1 MADIGI
7 KKNRVALG
15 VILGFIT
22 FAAILVCAIMWAVY
36 QGNSIREN
44 IIENGIEVKAECV
57 DCFRRTDD
65 NDMHRVV
72 FICQYKYTSDNGKE
86 YYTYRRYNKEQLAL
100 EQLGQK
106 IPIVIDP
113 YSEDVWDCDMDYIN
127 KLTLTYERDYILAII
142 FCIPVPIAL
151 YLLIY
156 RGIYRSVINYK
167 IRKKLGLEE
176 NDYIGGNKTNTDAI
190 KTGEVTKVLK
200 WIVCY
205 VKVKYQDENG
215 LAKEKWAQSWFTH
228 KEAKFL
234 KEKKTINIV
243 PYKNTYGIL
252 EEMK

>member
-7 KKNRVALG
+7 KKNRMALG

-22 FAAILVCAIMWAVY
+22 FSAILVCAIMWGMY
-36 QGNSIREN
+36 QANYTNEYWIQ
-44 IIENGIEVKAECV
+44 NGIEVEAECENYFIRY
-57 DCFRRTDD
+57 DE
-65 NDMHRVV
+65 NDKHLAR
-72 FICQYKYTSDNGKE
+72 FWCRYKYVDSNGKE
-86 YYTYRRYNKEQLAL
+86 YYAYGQCSSEQAAL
-100 EQLGQK
+100 NQIGKK

-113 YSEDVWDCDMDYIN
+113 NSTKARRVDLEN
-127 KLTLTYERDYILAII
+127 LKLTYERDFALAIV
-142 FCIPVPIAL
+142 FCFPVPIAL